1 MSAAIIITVTEQD
14 PIGTFHERPHPMFAA
29 CLLIVEKTL
38 VSQVWPESHKLAQ
51 ELMTEEM
58 WNLVTKNIS

>member
-1 MSAAIIITVTEQD
+1 MTD
-14 PIGTFHERPHPMFAA
+14 PHRMFAT

-38 VSQVWPESHKLAQ
+38 VSQASPESHKLAQ

-58 WNLVTKNIS
+58 